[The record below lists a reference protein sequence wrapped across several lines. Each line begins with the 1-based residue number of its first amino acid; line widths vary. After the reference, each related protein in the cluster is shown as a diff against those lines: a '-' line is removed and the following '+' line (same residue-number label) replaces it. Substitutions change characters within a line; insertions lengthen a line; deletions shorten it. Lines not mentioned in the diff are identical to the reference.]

1 MEAPSMSINRWMDE
15 EVVVHIYNGILLGH
29 EKEQNWVIC
38 SDVDEPRVC
47 HTEWSKSEERK
58 YHILLHIYGIHKNGT
73 VQSSH
78 SVMSDSMLPHCLQHS
93 RLPVHH
99 QLPEPTRTRVHRISD
114 AIQPSHPL
122 SFPSPPAF
130 KLSQLQGLFQWVSSS
145 HQVAKL
151 LEFQLQH
158 QSFQWIFMTDFL

>member
-1 MEAPSMSINRWMDE
+1 MDKN
-15 EVVVHIYNGILLGH
+15 VVVHIHNGILLSH
-29 EKEQNWVIC
+29 KKEQNWVIC

-58 YHILLHIYGIHKNGT
+58 YHILLHIYGIRKNGT

-99 QLPEPTRTRVHRISD
+99 QLPEPTRTHVHRISD
-114 AIQPSHPL
+114 ATQPSHTVIPFSSCPQ
-122 SFPSPPAF
+122 SFPAS
-130 KLSQLQGLFQWVSSS
+130 GLFKSVSSL
-145 HQVAKL
+145 HQVPKV
-151 LEFQLQH
+151 LEFQLHH
-158 QSFQWIFMTDFL
+158 QLYQWTPRTDLL